1 METSV
6 KQRLEQFIKFKKLS
20 ANKFEKLCGLSVRYI
35 ANIKNSPSPEI
46 IEKILLTFPELNRIW
61 LLTGTGD
68 MVVAHQAGDPPNG
81 IPYFED
87 ANFGCSPTGFT
98 GSLSSM
104 QADDYINVPGLP
116 ADEKTFIVR
125 ARGDSMVNTSD
136 PSRSIPNGAYVAIQK
151 ANLTTPMWG
160 EVYALSTDDGCII
173 KRLYPSERAGY
184 VKCVSYNQEYPPFE
198 LRADEIHDLAIV
210 KAVLVVIIL

>member
-6 KQRLEQFIKFKKLS
+6 KQRLEQFIKFKNLS

-35 ANIKNSPSPEI
+35 ANLKKSPSPEI
-46 IEKILLTFPELNRIW
+46 IKKILLTFPELNRIW
-61 LLTGTGD
+61 LLTGEGD
-68 MVVAHQAGDPPNG
+68 MVVAHLAGDPPAG
-81 IPYFED
+81 IPVFED
-87 ANFGCSPTGFT
+87 ANFGCSPTGFDGALT
-98 GSLSSM
+98 TPDCYISVPELA
-104 QADDYINVPGLP
+104 ADGRTLV
-116 ADEKTFIVR
+116 VR
-125 ARGDSMVNTSD
+125 ARGDSMVNAAD
-136 PSRSIPNGAYVAIQK
+136 PTISIPNGAYVAIQK

-173 KRLYPSERAGY
+173 KRLYPSERAGF

-210 KAVLVVIIL
+210 KAVVTVSLR

>member
-1 METSV
+1 METTV
-6 KQRLEQFIKFKKLS
+6 KQRIEKFINAKGLSIREFERAAGLSNGYVKSLREAPKQKKLADILS
-20 ANKFEKLCGLSVRYI
+20 A
-35 ANIKNSPSPEI
+35 
-46 IEKILLTFPELNRIW
+46 FPELNRAW
-61 LLTGTGD
+61 LLTGEGD
-68 MVVAHQAGDPPNG
+68 MVVAHLAGDPPAG
-81 IPYFED
+81 IPVFED
-87 ANFGCSPTGFT
+87 ANFGCSPAGFDGALT
-98 GSLSSM
+98 TPDCYISVPELA
-104 QADDYINVPGLP
+104 ADGRTLV
-116 ADEKTFIVR
+116 VR

-173 KRLYPSERAGY
+173 KRLYPSERAGF

-210 KAVLVVIIL
+210 KAVVTVSLR

>member
-6 KQRLEQFIKFKKLS
+6 KQRLEQFIKFKNLS

-35 ANIKNSPSPEI
+35 ANLKKSPSPEI
-46 IEKILLTFPELNRIW
+46 IKKILLTFPELNRIW
-61 LLTGTGD
+61 LLTGEGD
-68 MVVAHQAGDPPNG
+68 MVVAHLAGDPPAG
-81 IPYFED
+81 IPVFED
-87 ANFGCSPTGFT
+87 ANFGCSPTGFDGALT
-98 GSLSSM
+98 TPDCYISVPELA
-104 QADDYINVPGLP
+104 ADGRTLV
-116 ADEKTFIVR
+116 VR
-125 ARGDSMVNTSD
+125 ARGDSMVNTAD
-136 PSRSIPNGAYVAIQK
+136 PTISIPNGAYVAIQK

-210 KAVLVVIIL
+210 KAVVTVSLR